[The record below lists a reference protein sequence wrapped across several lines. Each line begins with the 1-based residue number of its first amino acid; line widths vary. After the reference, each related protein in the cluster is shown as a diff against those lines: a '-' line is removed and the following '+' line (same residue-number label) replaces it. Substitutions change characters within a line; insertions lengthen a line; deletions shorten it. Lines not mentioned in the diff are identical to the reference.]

1 MRIVQ
6 MNFAYDRRSR
16 SGADLLERYHTLT
29 GWGEALTN
37 AADVLTVQQF
47 HSSAAF
53 TRHGVQYVFGSFGAV
68 TRAAAAFAP
77 DIVHVNGLVFP
88 LRIRWLRTVLPSETA
103 LVVQDHASGDPTDRG
118 VAINTVRR
126 WCMRAPDAFLFTAI
140 EQSAVWRQ
148 QRFISP
154 DQAVY
159 AVPEASSRIQAMPRE
174 DASAISGVTGSPAL
188 VWVGRLNVNK
198 DPLTV
203 LEAFDRF
210 SVQAPG
216 ATLTMVYHE
225 QELLE
230 ALRART
236 MASPAL
242 RRGVRFVGEIR
253 PERMAAFLSAADVF
267 VLGSHHEGSG
277 YALLE
282 ALACNAVPV
291 VTDIPSFRTLT
302 ADGSIGALW
311 PPGDRDACVRALATV
326 ISRGL
331 DHERQ
336 RVRAHFT
343 RSLTWDA
350 IGSRAIA
357 VYREVIATRGRARRP
372 L

>member
-1 MRIVQ
+1 
-6 MNFAYDRRSR
+6 
-16 SGADLLERYHTLT
+16 
-29 GWGEALTN
+29 
-37 AADVLTVQQF
+37 
-47 HSSAAF
+47 
-53 TRHGVQYVFGSFGAV
+53 
-68 TRAAAAFAP
+68 
-77 DIVHVNGLVFP
+77 
-88 LRIRWLRTVLPSETA
+88 
-103 LVVQDHASGDPTDRG
+103 
-118 VAINTVRR
+118 
-126 WCMRAPDAFLFTAI
+126 
-140 EQSAVWRQ
+140 
-148 QRFISP
+148 
-154 DQAVY
+154 
-159 AVPEASSRIQAMPRE
+159 
-174 DASAISGVTGSPAL
+174 
-188 VWVGRLNVNK
+188 
-198 DPLTV
+198 
-203 LEAFDRF
+203 
-210 SVQAPG
+210 
-216 ATLTMVYHE
+216 
-225 QELLE
+225 
-230 ALRART
+230 

-357 VYREVIATRGRARRP
+357 VYREVIATRSRARRP